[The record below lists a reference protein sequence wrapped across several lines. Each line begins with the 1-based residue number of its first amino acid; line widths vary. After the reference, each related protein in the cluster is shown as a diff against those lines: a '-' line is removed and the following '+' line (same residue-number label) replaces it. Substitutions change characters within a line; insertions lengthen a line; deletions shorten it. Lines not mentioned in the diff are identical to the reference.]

1 MEVKITHLDRVK
13 FAIQS
18 RSHTILCDQPAE
30 NGGEDCGMTPPE
42 LLLASL
48 GSCAAFYAVQY
59 LKTRNLAETGVEVTV
74 TAEKLKQPARVGN
87 FRVHV
92 VCPVCSHGRTD
103 GRADALRASLPGSQ
117 HSACAARD
125 QDRVSYRRGVR
136 AAKLTIPTDSGR
148 ALNAMLIVYCEP
160 VFYSLN
166 GKYGKLSC
174 RCLTGKCGTTQLPES
189 RGGVV
194 VHATRGEPPNQGP

>member
-1 MEVKITHLDRVK
+1 MEVKITHLDKGK

-18 RSHTILCDQPAE
+18 RSLSMICDQPAE
-30 NGGEDCGMTPPE
+30 NGGEDSGMTPPE

-92 VCPVCSHGRTD
+92 VCPVPLTEEQTEGLMRSVHHCLVHNTLQSPPEIKIEL
-103 GRADALRASLPGSQ
+103 AIAEPAM
-117 HSACAARD
+117 AR
-125 QDRVSYRRGVR
+125 S
-136 AAKLTIPTDSGR
+136 
-148 ALNAMLIVYCEP
+148 
-160 VFYSLN
+160 
-166 GKYGKLSC
+166 
-174 RCLTGKCGTTQLPES
+174 
-189 RGGVV
+189 
-194 VHATRGEPPNQGP
+194 